1 MTKHL
6 LTPAIVGLI
15 ALSQVGCESRYQ
27 RRPRNTE
34 GGFRPPPTQTEAPTN
49 ESTSTDSMSSSRR
62 QVQEEPSSST
72 SSTPP
77 PPPPQ
82 EPVKTGDLPYAKG
95 VAGKP
100 GFVTSPYAPAAGY
113 IDVRGFPPGTEVKDP
128 YSGKTFLVP

>member
-6 LTPAIVGLI
+6 LLTTLVGI
-15 ALSQVGCESRYQ
+15 SALYVTGCESTRFQ
-27 RRPRNTE
+27 RGSRQRE
-34 GGFRPPPTQTEAPTN
+34 GGFRPPPTQTEEPI
-49 ESTSTDSMSSSRR
+49 R
-62 QVQEEPSSST
+62 EPSSSEPST
-72 SSTPP
+72 SSRRREPQDEPAPSTNTPP
-77 PPPPQ
+77 PSTQ

-100 GFVTSPYAPAAGY
+100 GFVTSPFAPAAGY